1 MNMAWMQTYKGRR
14 FELLAPR
21 AEDVDLGEL
30 AWSLARIPRFLGH
43 TRGPFPYSVA
53 EHSIYVAAAV
63 EGQTCGRSGMPT
75 EPRLVLAA
83 MLHDAHEAYMGD
95 ITAPVKLALRELGAG
110 DALAEL
116 QRRIDAAIAERFGF
130 PVELFADPR
139 IKAADLL
146 LLAAEK
152 RDLMPGRDDWGPLPD
167 PGGVLRL
174 QPIPESIVRREFA
187 IQLGRWSALV

>member
-1 MNMAWMQTYKGRR
+1 MAWMQTHKGRR

-21 AEDVDLGEL
+21 AEDVDPEEL

-43 TRGPFPYSVA
+43 TRGPLSYSVA
-53 EHSIYVAAAV
+53 EHSIYVAASVAD
-63 EGQTCGRSGMPT
+63 QTRGRSGMPT

-83 MLHDAHEAYMGD
+83 LLHDAHEAYMGD

-116 QRRIDAAIAERFGF
+116 QRRIDAAIAARFGF
-130 PVELFADPR
+130 PVELFADSR
-139 IKAADLL
+139 IKATDLL

-167 PGGVLRL
+167 PGEVLKI
-174 QPIPESIVRREFA
+174 QPTPELRVRREFA
-187 IQLGRWSALV
+187 IQLDRWSAVA

>member
-1 MNMAWMQTYKGRR
+1 MQTYKGRR

-21 AEDVDLGEL
+21 AEDVDPEEL

-43 TRGPFPYSVA
+43 TRGPLSYSVA

-63 EGQTCGRSGMPT
+63 AGRAGG

-83 MLHDAHEAYMGD
+83 LLHDAHEAYMGD

-116 QRRIDAAIAERFGF
+116 QRRIDSAIAERFGF

-167 PGGVLRL
+167 PGGVLRI
-174 QPIPESIVRREFA
+174 QPVPELLVRREFA
-187 IQLGRWSALV
+187 VQLGQWGALFSLQVGGVP